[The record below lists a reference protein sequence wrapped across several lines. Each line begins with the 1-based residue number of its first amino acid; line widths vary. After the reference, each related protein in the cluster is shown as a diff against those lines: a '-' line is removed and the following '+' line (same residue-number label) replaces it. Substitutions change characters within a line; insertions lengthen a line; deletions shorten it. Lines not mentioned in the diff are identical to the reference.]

1 VPITKFYSISL
12 IVSHLHCLIGLKLSN
27 NQHEKEPELGTY
39 RFIDRDQASKV
50 YFKLHPSIHL
60 SIVQFPSRSHTRARD
75 LIMFTMRLLQQ
86 LHAAGMEQCE
96 NYKIIREQ
104 IIIYRNEIILQR

>member
-27 NQHEKEPELGTY
+27 NQHEKEPELDTY
-39 RFIDRDQASKV
+39 RFIDRCDQASKV
-50 YFKLHPSIHL
+50 YFKLHPFIHRAVSL
-60 SIVQFPSRSHTRARD
+60 TITHIRARFD
-75 LIMFTMRLLQQ
+75 NVYDATIAAIAHT
-86 LHAAGMEQCE
+86 AGMEQCE